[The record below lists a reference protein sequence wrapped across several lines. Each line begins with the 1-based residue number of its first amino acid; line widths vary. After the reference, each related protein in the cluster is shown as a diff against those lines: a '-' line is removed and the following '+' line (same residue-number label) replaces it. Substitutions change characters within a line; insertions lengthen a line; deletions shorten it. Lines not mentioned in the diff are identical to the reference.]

1 MFSSSDVPANVHL
14 TGTVHTCPDD
24 GIETVSGLRFLVR
37 LQDASIGIMYSSMG
51 MFSKP
56 SHLQKNAPS
65 QRNMHS
71 NVLPAQA
78 REYLWFAK
86 NAERAEAPE
95 RVRQRSA
102 DQASDMSGDLQ
113 SLRETVRVGRDKFGL
128 FGEN

>member
-1 MFSSSDVPANVHL
+1 
-14 TGTVHTCPDD
+14 
-24 GIETVSGLRFLVR
+24 
-37 LQDASIGIMYSSMG
+37 

-65 QRNMHS
+65 QRKMRS
-71 NVLPAQA
+71 NALPAQA

-86 NAERAEAPE
+86 NAERSEAPE

-128 FGEN
+128 FGKN